1 MAKTETMRGVEA
13 VRQELE
19 DVEAAVRE
27 WEAELATLEN
37 LEPPSWEAANDPGE
51 LERYLEAER
60 RKVQLP
66 LQLRAGRIR
75 AVELELELK
84 DLELASAEEEVLAA
98 HSAWEP
104 VNEKLRRAQE
114 AERRARGAWHDAR
127 YRVGDIRREKT
138 AKERELHLLT
148 NEPTPEQRGPVVR
161 SPWQA
166 NFTPNPDDPGL
177 GGDSPSTAFGAA
189 NVRDVPVS
197 AQEDAGTGQPT
208 AVIPQKA
215 LSDHAK
221 SRKK

>member
-1 MAKTETMRGVEA
+1 MAKTETVRGIED
-13 VRQELE
+13 VRNELE
-19 DVEAAVRE
+19 DVEAAVRG

-84 DLELASAEEEVLAA
+84 TLRLATAEEAVGEA
-98 HSAWEP
+98 HAAWEP
-104 VNEKLRRAQE
+104 VNERLREAQE

-148 NEPTPEQRGPVVR
+148 NEPAPEQRGPVVR
-161 SPWQA
+161 SVWQD
-166 NFTPNPDDPGL
+166 NIRPNPADPG
-177 GGDSPSTAFGAA
+177 FGAEHPTQVYRGA
-189 NVRDVPVS
+189 NVNDTPLSAQDAQQPVPVVP
-197 AQEDAGTGQPT
+197 E
-208 AVIPQKA
+208 KA
-215 LSDHAK
+215 LNNHAK